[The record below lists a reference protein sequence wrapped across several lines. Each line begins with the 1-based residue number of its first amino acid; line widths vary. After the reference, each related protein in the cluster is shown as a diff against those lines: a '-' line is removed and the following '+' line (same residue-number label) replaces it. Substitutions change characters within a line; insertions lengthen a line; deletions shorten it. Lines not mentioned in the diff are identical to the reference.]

1 MAKKT
6 KYDETVL
13 DAVKNLMTDKASYH
27 TRDQD
32 DLDSARSAL
41 SGFSFDEKDKEYRGM
56 RPEVTIP
63 VLNTWMNQVISAY
76 TSAPFGIGLK
86 SQRQDLDAYRFVFD
100 NIQKNLSDFA
110 GRALVEELGVGYTYG
125 LVTNEIVNLEMN
137 WQVPT
142 IKLIDARKVIVGDC
156 EDPELDDCD
165 IALVI
170 DVMAKTKAKNK
181 FNLDDYDLRGGRD
194 ILYGF
199 DVVSDSKSQCSVI
212 TVYERIAAGVQV
224 TKIVYNKIV
233 DQIILPLTRL
243 PLVRFYG
250 DTTYIEK
257 EVHYRGIYN
266 LIAGMW
272 KMIDYGASDIQAK
285 IATAPTGNWKGDPA
299 SIAENPELYETGAET
314 QFYPARKWDGDKE
327 MPDVQQVDRDPHVEG
342 LINAVN
348 TLFTWVTSTLGSP
361 TAEVRANET
370 AEAVLARKSLAES
383 TVNKYLNNLKKSLK
397 SLGTVILEMIA
408 IAYDVPRIEEEV
420 ELPALTDINGITVT
434 VDDGPIQASQKQKNL
449 QQILAFYSIAKE
461 SNPNAFQM
469 IGPQILALSDMPVE
483 IKQALTGIFNQEAPM
498 NPQVQQA
505 MMQKDQQ
512 LAQAQAQMT
521 EMNKNIAMLQ
531 QSLFEMQTDSKSKL
545 LSDQMKIASDERKQI
560 NELAWEREKFMM
572 EMQAKG
578 LKVQVDVNEADKD
591 RQLDSEQH
599 REEMV
604 VELEKDREETRRQAQ
619 QIQVPLF
626 TASKFT

>member
-1 MAKKT
+1 MKK

-27 TRDQD
+27 TRDQE

-41 SGFSFDEKDKEYRGM
+41 SGFSFDEKDKAYRGM

-76 TSAPFGIGLK
+76 TSAPFGLGLK

-170 DVMAKTKAKNK
+170 DVMSKAKAKNK

-212 TVYERIAAGVQV
+212 TVYERISSGVQV

-233 DQIILPLTRL
+233 DQIVLPLTRI

-257 EVHYRGIYN
+257 EVHYRGVYN

-314 QFYPARKWDGDKE
+314 QFYPASKWDGDKE
-327 MPDVQQVDRDPHVEG
+327 LPDVQQVDRDPHVEG

-370 AEAVLARKSLAES
+370 AEAVLARKSLAEA

-397 SLGTVILEMIA
+397 SLGGVVLEMIA

-420 ELPALTDINGITVT
+420 ELPALTDIKGITVT

-483 IKQALTGIFNQEAPM
+483 IKQALVGVFNQEAPM

-512 LAQAQAQMT
+512 LAQMQQALQESQKNVSALQTQLNEFVDDSEIKLRIAQMDNET
-521 EMNKNIAMLQ
+521 KIFLKRMELSASNEELLAKLQ
-531 QSLFEMQTDSKSKL
+531 ADFTAQQAKL
-545 LSDQMKIASDERKQI
+545 QM
-560 NELAWEREKFMM
+560 ELAKKRLDLV
-572 EMQAKG
+572 AKAP
-578 LKVQVDVNEADKD
+578 E
-591 RQLDSEQH
+591 
-599 REEMV
+599 
-604 VELEKDREETRRQAQ
+604 
-619 QIQVPLF
+619 VPVF
-626 TASKFT
+626 NTQRTFV